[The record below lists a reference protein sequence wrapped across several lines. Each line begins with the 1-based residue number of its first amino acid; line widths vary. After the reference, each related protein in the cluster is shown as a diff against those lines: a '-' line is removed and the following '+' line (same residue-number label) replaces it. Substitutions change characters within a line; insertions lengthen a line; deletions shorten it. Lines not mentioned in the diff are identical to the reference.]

1 MLRALFSRPAS
12 ALLQVTRYRGTAAG
26 WQPIGAP
33 RPAADAARMLTLWQR
48 IDPAATLRARAV

>member
-1 MLRALFSRPAS
+1 MLRILFSRPAP

-33 RPAADAARMLTLWQR
+33 RPAADAARMLTLWQQ
-48 IDPAATLRARAV
+48 IDPAATVRARAV